1 MGPRT
6 VDRTVAYLRSPWSG
20 MMKFRIAVLPAWREC
35 SAAMQYYHD
44 QFYPTGTSFTTKDY
58 YGVNI
63 RGPKYEEAASMVGG
77 YAERVERPADLE
89 PALREAYLA
98 YRLLL
103 SVASPVKYWK

>member
-1 MGPRT
+1 
-6 VDRTVAYLRSPWSG
+6 
-20 MMKFRIAVLPAWREC
+20 
-35 SAAMQYYHD
+35 MQYYHD

-89 PALREAYLA
+89 PALREALHSLHAGKTAILNYNMPDQGDL
-98 YRLLL
+98 R
-103 SVASPVKYWK
+103 

>member
-1 MGPRT
+1 MRYAEK
-6 VDRTVAYLRSPWSG
+6 RYAKY
-20 MMKFRIAVLPAWREC
+20 
-35 SAAMQYYHD
+35 AAMQYYHD

-89 PALREAYLA
+89 PALREALHSLHA
-98 YRLLL
+98 GKTAILNFIMPDQGDLR
-103 SVASPVKYWK
+103 